1 MTRRCNSQESQP
13 TSNDHVVGGVEKAGR
28 SHLGLSTT
36 SQLESCACNNNGATN
51 KLRVGAP
58 KETSL
63 QQQQQQQQPMQRKQ
77 PPLKRNLSG
86 SQTDPQPMSGYQQ
99 HLPIKQTREGFH
111 LSLPAGGPHC
121 LQIIVAS
128 VEFAQKWLSQ
138 PRIRRKPKNLRMP
151 MILAGTHWL
160 AGGGLQTTSFNA
172 SSL

>member
-1 MTRRCNSQESQP
+1 MKGWQGCRKRPALKMTRRCNSQESQP

-36 SQLESCACNNNGATN
+36 SQLESCACNNNGSTN

-63 QQQQQQQQPMQRKQ
+63 QQQQQPMQRK

-128 VEFAQKWLSQ
+128 VEFAQK
-138 PRIRRKPKNLRMP
+138 
-151 MILAGTHWL
+151 
-160 AGGGLQTTSFNA
+160 
-172 SSL
+172 